1 MCTRTADS
9 LLSSSANSLRAAD
22 ANSHRSPPKPNIS
35 KLRRKSNLDKFD
47 INSLGIV
54 LALVGAVL
62 AALLGGIGSAIGVGM
77 TGQAAAGV
85 VSENPPL
92 FGKVL
97 ILQLLPGTQGIYGLL
112 IAFLTLT
119 NIGVLGGSAD
129 ISFAKGLLYLAAC
142 MPMAVI
148 GLISA
153 KQQAK
158 AAVSS
163 IALVAKRPDQFGKAM
178 IFPAMVETYA
188 VLALLVSLLAV
199 ANIGGIA
206 I

>member
-1 MCTRTADS
+1 M
-9 LLSSSANSLRAAD
+9 
-22 ANSHRSPPKPNIS
+22 
-35 KLRRKSNLDKFD
+35 DKFD

-112 IAFLTLT
+112 KKDRNMRKFHKNLLKALT
-119 NIGVLGGSAD
+119 
-129 ISFAKGLLYLAAC
+129 
-142 MPMAVI
+142 P
-148 GLISA
+148 
-153 KQQAK
+153 
-158 AAVSS
+158 
-163 IALVAKRPDQFGKAM
+163 
-178 IFPAMVETYA
+178 
-188 VLALLVSLLAV
+188 
-199 ANIGGIA
+199 
-206 I
+206 